1 MAEAWLRGPLE
12 GFQPVV
18 MPAAFALVQSREEIE
33 GATAGLTREQLWA
46 SPGGGAAS
54 IGYHLRHL
62 VGSTDRLLTY
72 AHGAQLSPE
81 QMTALEAEKAP
92 VRDDETAARLTAM
105 AAQAIDR
112 ALAELRA
119 IDPAEMHA
127 PRTVGRARVPVT
139 LYVLLCHIAEH
150 TTRHAAQIVTT
161 AKIVRAPRP

>member
-18 MPAAFALVQSREEIE
+18 MPAAFALVQAREEIE
-33 GATAGLTREQLWA
+33 RATAGLSSEQLWA

-54 IGYHLRHL
+54 IGYHLRH
-62 VGSTDRLLTY
+62 VAGSTDRLLTY

-81 QMTALEAEKAP
+81 QIAALDAEKASP
-92 VRDDETAARLTAM
+92 REEETAARLTAS

-112 ALAELRA
+112 ALTELRA
-119 IDPAEMHA
+119 IDPGEMHA

-139 LYVLLCHIAEH
+139 LYVLLCHVAEH